1 MDRQWPANGSLRR
14 VDGVKVDA
22 GHYAARIQTADRPLQ
37 SSSAV
42 RSVMLARGPHGP
54 VELDVGNLSGGHVL
68 HLAVAV
74 CVFNDLL
81 GEASRRGVRLH
92 RLTVVAAGEFAAQP
106 APFHSMGIT
115 YCIEIAGDG
124 LEADL
129 RTLVSDVERI
139 AEIPHALRQ
148 GATVRLG
155 AVRICQ

>member
-1 MDRQWPANGSLRR
+1 

-22 GHYAARIQTADRPLQ
+22 GHYAARIQTVDRPLQ
-37 SSSAV
+37 SACAV
-42 RSVMLARGPHGP
+42 PSLMLARGPHGP
-54 VELDVGNLSGGHVL
+54 VELDVGNLSGGNVL

-81 GEASRRGVRLH
+81 DEASRRGVRLQ
-92 RLTVVAAGEFAAQP
+92 RLAVVAAGEFAVQP
-106 APFHSMGIT
+106 APFHSAGIM
-115 YCIEIAGDG
+115 YRIEIAGDA

-155 AVRICQ
+155 AVRIRQ